1 MIQINNYY
9 LVFAKSVMIK
19 YISILLLL
27 LTPALASASAADT
40 APDWY
45 QTLDNGNVQITL
57 WFFWSERCR
66 HCQEA
71 RPVIEQMAHEH
82 DWLQLESKE
91 LINSRQ
97 NRKLYFSMGKH
108 FGKEAKSVPAF
119 FFCNTMMV
127 GFEDQATTG
136 EYILERLKQ
145 CKASLAAGKGI
156 PVSVNPER
164 IALSQATGIN
174 TDGMSLPLITV
185 IIAGLD
191 AFNPC
196 AFFVLLFL
204 LSLMTH
210 VNSRRRMLL
219 IGSVFV
225 LFSGLVYFLFMAAW
239 LNVFLLM
246 GTLRWVTIIAGI
258 VATTMGILNIKDY
271 FITAGPSLSISE
283 KARPGLFD
291 RMRKLLNAEN
301 LPAMLAGTVLLAIAA
316 NSYELLCTSGLP
328 MVYTR
333 LLTLE
338 ELPIS
343 SYYLYLLLYNI
354 IYVLP
359 LLIIVII
366 FVTTLGSRKL
376 QAHEGRA
383 LKLLSG
389 IMMFCLGL
397 LLIFVP
403 EVLGNLK
410 VTIGIILAAIT
421 VAFLAYRFGRRNHV
435 HANKQD

>member
-1 MIQINNYY
+1 M
-9 LVFAKSVMIK
+9 LRL
-19 YISILLLL
+19 ISILLLL
-27 LTPALASASAADT
+27 LTPILCTASADDT
-40 APDWY
+40 EPTWHHK
-45 QTLDNGNVQITL
+45 LENGSVRITL

-71 RPVIEQMAHEH
+71 RPVIEQMASEN
-82 DWLQLESKE
+82 DWLQLQSKE
-91 LINSRQ
+91 LINSRH
-97 NRKLYFSMGKH
+97 NRKLFFNMGKR
-108 FGKEAKSVPAF
+108 FGKEAKSVPTF

-127 GFEDQATTG
+127 GFEDKATTG
-136 EYILERLKQ
+136 EYILQRLSQ
-145 CKASLAAGKGI
+145 CKSSLESGKGM
-156 PVSVNPER
+156 PASAGPER
-164 IALSQATGIN
+164 IALEQATGIN

-185 IIAGLD
+185 LIAGLD

-204 LSLMTH
+204 LSLMAH

-225 LFSGLVYFLFMAAW
+225 LFSGLIYFIFMAAW

-246 GTLRWVTIIAGI
+246 GTIRWVTIIAGI
-258 VATTMGILNIKDY
+258 VATTMGALNIKDY
-271 FITAGPSLSISE
+271 FITGGPSLSISE

-291 RMRKLLNAEN
+291 RMRNLLNAES
-301 LPAMLAGTVLLAIAA
+301 LPTMLIGTVLLAIAA

-338 ELPIS
+338 DLPIS
-343 SYYLYLLLYNI
+343 SYYLYLLFYNI

-359 LLIIVII
+359 LLLIVTI

-376 QAHEGRA
+376 QAHEGRT

-389 IMMFCLGL
+389 MMMFALGL
-397 LLIFVP
+397 LLIFAP
-403 EVLGNLK
+403 EILGNLK
-410 VTIGIILAAIT
+410 VTLGIILSALV
-421 VAFLAYRFGRRNHV
+421 VAFLAYRFGKRNHIPGI
-435 HANKQD
+435 

>member
-1 MIQINNYY
+1 MIR
-9 LVFAKSVMIK
+9 S
-19 YISILLLL
+19 ISILLLL
-27 LTPALASASAADT
+27 LLPVLSSASAAINEST
-40 APDWY
+40 WH
-45 QTLDNGNVQITL
+45 QTLESGSVQIKL
-57 WFFWSERCR
+57 WFFWSQRCR

-71 RPVIEQMAHEH
+71 RPVIEQMANEH

-91 LINSRQ
+91 LINSSQ
-97 NRKLYFSMGKH
+97 NRKLFFSMGKR
-108 FGKEAKSVPAF
+108 FGKEAKSVPTF

-127 GFEDQATTG
+127 GFEDKATTG
-136 EYILERLKQ
+136 EFILERLKQ
-145 CKASLAAGKGI
+145 CKSSLEAGKGI
-156 PVSVNPER
+156 PASISAER

-204 LSLMTH
+204 LSLMIH

-225 LFSGLVYFLFMAAW
+225 LFSGLIYFLFMAAW
-239 LNVFLLM
+239 LYVFLLM

-258 VATTMGILNIKDY
+258 VATTMGVLNIKDY

-283 KARPGLFD
+283 KARPGLFG

-338 ELPIS
+338 DLPVS

-359 LLIIVII
+359 LLIIVIV

-389 IMMFCLGL
+389 LMMFALGL
-397 LLIFVP
+397 MLIFVP
-403 EVLGNLK
+403 EVIGNLK
-410 VTIGIILAAIT
+410 VTIGIILSAIV
-421 VAFLAYRFGRRNHV
+421 VAFLAYRFGKRNHV
-435 HANKQD
+435 PADKAK

>member
-1 MIQINNYY
+1 MIR
-9 LVFAKSVMIK
+9 S
-19 YISILLLL
+19 ISILLLL
-27 LTPALASASAADT
+27 LLPVLSSASAAINEST
-40 APDWY
+40 WH
-45 QTLDNGNVQITL
+45 QTLESGSVQIKL
-57 WFFWSERCR
+57 WFFWSQRCR

-71 RPVIEQMAHEH
+71 RPVIEQMANEH

-91 LINSRQ
+91 LINSSQ
-97 NRKLYFSMGKH
+97 NRKLFFSMGKR
-108 FGKEAKSVPAF
+108 FGKEARSVPTF

-127 GFEDQATTG
+127 GFEDKATTG
-136 EYILERLKQ
+136 EFILERLKQ
-145 CKASLAAGKGI
+145 CKSSLEAGKGI
-156 PVSVNPER
+156 PASISAER

-204 LSLMTH
+204 LSLMIH
-210 VNSRRRMLL
+210 VNSRRRMLM

-225 LFSGLVYFLFMAAW
+225 LFSGLIYFLFMAAW

-258 VATTMGILNIKDY
+258 VATTMGVLNIKDY

-338 ELPIS
+338 DLPVS

-359 LLIIVII
+359 LLIIVIV

-389 IMMFCLGL
+389 LMMFALGL
-397 LLIFVP
+397 MLIFVP
-403 EVLGNLK
+403 EVIGNLK
-410 VTIGIILAAIT
+410 VTIGIILSAIV
-421 VAFLAYRFGRRNHV
+421 VAFLAYRFGKRNHV
-435 HANKQD
+435 PADKAK

>member
-1 MIQINNYY
+1 MIR
-9 LVFAKSVMIK
+9 S
-19 YISILLLL
+19 ISILLLL
-27 LTPALASASAADT
+27 LLPVLSSASAAINEST
-40 APDWY
+40 WH
-45 QTLDNGNVQITL
+45 QTLESGSVQIKL
-57 WFFWSERCR
+57 WFFWSQRCR

-71 RPVIEQMAHEH
+71 RPVIEQMANEH

-91 LINSRQ
+91 LINSSQ
-97 NRKLYFSMGKH
+97 NRKLFFSMGKR
-108 FGKEAKSVPAF
+108 FGREARSVPTF
-119 FFCNTMMV
+119 FFCNTMVV
-127 GFEDQATTG
+127 GFEDKATTG
-136 EYILERLKQ
+136 EFILERLKQ
-145 CKASLAAGKGI
+145 CKSSLEAGKGI
-156 PVSVNPER
+156 PASISAER

-174 TDGMSLPLITV
+174 TDGMSVPLITV

-204 LSLMTH
+204 LSLMIH

-225 LFSGLVYFLFMAAW
+225 LFSGLIYFLFMAAW

-258 VATTMGILNIKDY
+258 VATTMGVLNIKDY

-338 ELPIS
+338 DLPVS

-359 LLIIVII
+359 LLIIVIV

-389 IMMFCLGL
+389 IMMFALGL

-403 EVLGNLK
+403 EVIGNLK
-410 VTIGIILAAIT
+410 VTIGIILSAIV
-421 VAFLAYRFGRRNHV
+421 VAFLAYRFGKRNHV
-435 HANKQD
+435 PADKAK

>member
-1 MIQINNYY
+1 MTRH
-9 LVFAKSVMIK
+9 
-19 YISILLLL
+19 ISILLLL
-27 LTPALASASAADT
+27 LMLVFSSASAAD
-40 APDWY
+40 AEPDWH
-45 QTLDNGNVQITL
+45 QTLDNGKVQVTL

-66 HCQEA
+66 HCQQA
-71 RPVIEQMAHEH
+71 RPVIEQMAAEH
-82 DWLQLESKE
+82 SWLQLESRE
-91 LINSRQ
+91 LINSRK
-97 NRKLYFSMGKH
+97 NRKLFYKMGKR
-108 FGKEAKSVPAF
+108 FGKEAKSVPTF

-127 GFEDQATTG
+127 GFEDKTTTG
-136 EYILERLKQ
+136 EFILERLRQ
-145 CKASLAAGKGI
+145 CKSSLESGKGL
-156 PVSVNPER
+156 PASVSPER

-204 LSLMTH
+204 LSLMIH
-210 VNSRRRMLL
+210 VNNRRRMLL
-219 IGSVFV
+219 IGSIFV
-225 LFSGLVYFLFMAAW
+225 LFSGLIYFLFMAAW
-239 LNVFLLM
+239 LNAFLLM
-246 GTLRWVTIIAGI
+246 GTLRWVTVIAGI
-258 VATTMGILNIKDY
+258 VATTMGALNIKDY

-283 KARPGLFD
+283 KAKPGLFD
-291 RMRKLLNAEN
+291 RMRKLLDAEN
-301 LPAMLAGTVLLAIAA
+301 LPTMLMGTVLLAIAA

-343 SYYLYLLLYNI
+343 SYYLYLLFYNV

-359 LLIIVII
+359 LLVIVIV

-389 IMMFCLGL
+389 TMMFALGQ
-397 LLIFVP
+397 LLIFSP
-403 EVLGNLK
+403 ELLGNLK
-410 VTIGIILAAIT
+410 VTIGIILSAI
-421 VAFLAYRFGRRNHV
+421 VFALFAFRFGKRNHV
-435 HANKQD
+435 PGK

>member
-1 MIQINNYY
+1 MFQIKNDE
-9 LVFAKSVMIK
+9 LVFTNTAMIRH
-19 YISILLLL
+19 ISILLLL
-27 LTPALASASAADT
+27 LLPVFTSASADDSEST
-40 APDWY
+40 WY
-45 QTLDNGNVQITL
+45 QTLDNGSIQITL

-71 RPVIEQMAHEH
+71 RPVIEQMADEN
-82 DWLQLESKE
+82 DWLQLESRE

-97 NRKLYFSMGKH
+97 NRKLFYNMGKR
-108 FGKEAKSVPAF
+108 FGKEAKSVPTF

-127 GFEDQATTG
+127 GFENKATTG
-136 EYILERLKQ
+136 EFILQRLKQ
-145 CKASLAAGKGI
+145 CKSSIASGKGI
-156 PVSVNPER
+156 PASVNPER

-204 LSLMTH
+204 LSLMIH

-225 LFSGLVYFLFMAAW
+225 LFSGLIYFLFMAAW

-258 VATTMGILNIKDY
+258 VATTMGLLNIKDY

-338 ELPIS
+338 DLPIS
-343 SYYLYLLLYNI
+343 SYYFYLLLYNI

-359 LLIIVII
+359 LLIIVIV

-389 IMMFCLGL
+389 LMMFALGL
-397 LLIFVP
+397 LLIFAP

-410 VTIGIILAAIT
+410 VTIGIILSAIV
-421 VAFLAYRFGRRNHV
+421 VAFLSYRFGKPKHV
-435 HANKQD
+435 PGNEPE

>member
-1 MIQINNYY
+1 MIRR
-9 LVFAKSVMIK
+9 
-19 YISILLLL
+19 ISILLLL
-27 LTPALASASAADT
+27 LLSVVSSASAAINEST
-40 APDWY
+40 WH
-45 QTLDNGNVQITL
+45 QTLDNGSVQITL

-71 RPVIEQMAHEH
+71 RPVIEQMANEH

-97 NRKLYFSMGKH
+97 NRRLFFSMGKH
-108 FGKEAKSVPAF
+108 FGKEAKSVPTF

-127 GFEDQATTG
+127 GFEDKATTG
-136 EYILERLKQ
+136 EFILERLKQ
-145 CKASLAAGKGI
+145 CKSSVEAGKGI
-156 PVSVNPER
+156 PASVSTER
-164 IALSQATGIN
+164 IDLSQATGIN

-225 LFSGLVYFLFMAAW
+225 LFSGLIYFLFMAAW

-258 VATTMGILNIKDY
+258 IATTMGVLNIKDY

-338 ELPIS
+338 DLPIS
-343 SYYLYLLLYNI
+343 IYYLYLLFYNI

-359 LLIIVII
+359 LLVIVIV

-389 IMMFCLGL
+389 LMMFALGL

-410 VTIGIILAAIT
+410 VTIGIIISAIV
-421 VAFLAYRFGRRNHV
+421 VAFLAYRFGKRNHV
-435 HANKQD
+435 PADQPE

>member
-1 MIQINNYY
+1 MIR
-9 LVFAKSVMIK
+9 S
-19 YISILLLL
+19 ISILLLL
-27 LTPALASASAADT
+27 LLPVLSSASAAINEST
-40 APDWY
+40 WH
-45 QTLDNGNVQITL
+45 QTLESGSVQIKL
-57 WFFWSERCR
+57 WFFWSQRCR

-71 RPVIEQMAHEH
+71 RPVIEQMANEH

-91 LINSRQ
+91 LINSSQ
-97 NRKLYFSMGKH
+97 NRKLFFSMGKR
-108 FGKEAKSVPAF
+108 FGREARSVPTF
-119 FFCNTMMV
+119 FFCNTMVV
-127 GFEDQATTG
+127 GFEDKATTG
-136 EYILERLKQ
+136 EFILERLKQ
-145 CKASLAAGKGI
+145 CKSSLEAGKGI
-156 PVSVNPER
+156 PASISAER

-204 LSLMTH
+204 LSLMIH

-225 LFSGLVYFLFMAAW
+225 LFSGLIYFLFMAAW

-258 VATTMGILNIKDY
+258 VATTMGVLNIKDY

-338 ELPIS
+338 DLPVS

-359 LLIIVII
+359 LLIIVIV

-389 IMMFCLGL
+389 IMMFALGL

-403 EVLGNLK
+403 EVIGNLK
-410 VTIGIILAAIT
+410 VTIGIILSAIV
-421 VAFLAYRFGRRNHV
+421 VAFLAYRFGKRNHV
-435 HANKQD
+435 PADKAK

>member
-1 MIQINNYY
+1 MIR
-9 LVFAKSVMIK
+9 S
-19 YISILLLL
+19 ISILLLL
-27 LTPALASASAADT
+27 LLPVLSSASAAINEST
-40 APDWY
+40 WH
-45 QTLDNGNVQITL
+45 QTLESGSVQIKL
-57 WFFWSERCR
+57 WFFWSQRCR

-71 RPVIEQMAHEH
+71 RPVIEQMANEH

-91 LINSRQ
+91 LINSSQ
-97 NRKLYFSMGKH
+97 NRKLFFSMGKR
-108 FGKEAKSVPAF
+108 FGKEAKSVPTF

-127 GFEDQATTG
+127 GFEDKATTG
-136 EYILERLKQ
+136 EFILERLKQ
-145 CKASLAAGKGI
+145 CKSSLEAGKGI
-156 PVSVNPER
+156 PASISAER

-204 LSLMTH
+204 LSLMIH

-225 LFSGLVYFLFMAAW
+225 LFSGLIYFLFMAAW

-258 VATTMGILNIKDY
+258 VATTMGVLNIKDY

-338 ELPIS
+338 DLPVS

-359 LLIIVII
+359 LLIIVIV

-389 IMMFCLGL
+389 LMMFALGL
-397 LLIFVP
+397 MLIFVP
-403 EVLGNLK
+403 EVIGNLK
-410 VTIGIILAAIT
+410 VTIGIILSAIV
-421 VAFLAYRFGRRNHV
+421 VAFLAYRFGKRNHV
-435 HANKQD
+435 PADKAK